1 MRRQRSASF
10 CKISIDDIIE
20 VVLEEFKSR
29 KFEPEE
35 GQSQSS
41 LVIHI
46 TNNSQYNNNNDKNY
60 EEDRDNNEDDEEMKV
75 EVKEAGIFNTDI
87 RNYLKKWAQDHIT
100 YPYPTDKEKNVISV
114 DTGLNITQI
123 NDWMA
128 NYRARVLKRHRR
140 HRR

>member
-46 TNNSQYNNNNDKNY
+46 NNQYKNNQYNN
-60 EEDRDNNEDDEEMKV
+60 DNNEDDEEMKV

-128 NYRARVLKRHRR
+128 NYRARVLRPRKHHSR
-140 HRR
+140 